1 MTGDDTTGH
10 LAGLLAAALR
20 AGTPEGQGQGQGER
34 EGTGD
39 GGERDAVA
47 AFLLARDSGA
57 HKVARTRR
65 RDDWRR

>member
-1 MTGDDTTGH
+1 MNGDDTTGR

-20 AGTPEGQGQGQGER
+20 EGTAQGQGQGES